1 MVFSEVISGN
11 SGSQA
16 DDLLELELNGRLE
29 FLNLGKDGLTFSDG
43 KGELADLVEDITAE
57 SGNLFH
63 ERFGADQGIIRLS
76 PLLDEFSFLVEFL
89 KTFSVNT
96 GDASSF
102 GFFAVLHGTDN
113 SDFLVR
119 IRHVG

>member
-1 MVFSEVISGN
+1 LIFSEVISGN
-11 SGSQA
+11 CGSQA

-29 FLNLGKDGLTFSDG
+29 FLDLGKDGLTLSDG
-43 KGELADLVEDITAE
+43 EGELADLVEDVTAE

-63 ERFGADQGIIRLS
+63 ERFGADQGVIRLS

-89 KTFSVNT
+89 KTFSVNA